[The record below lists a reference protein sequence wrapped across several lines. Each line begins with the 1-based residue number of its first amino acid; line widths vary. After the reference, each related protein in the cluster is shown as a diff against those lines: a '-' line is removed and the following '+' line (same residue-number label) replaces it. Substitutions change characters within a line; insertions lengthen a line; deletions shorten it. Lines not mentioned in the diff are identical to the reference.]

1 MEGTLPSVLL
11 FVHGLSFPRIC
22 LRLFSR
28 RIGLGRC
35 LGGLRP
41 LGPLVPGERLRH
53 LAEPLLGRLRQLP
66 ALALLRGRLRGLALG
81 AGRGLI
87 LGYKADVLDGGALLG
102 YSTGVSINLLEVPI
116 WYG

>member
-11 FVHGLSFPRIC
+11 FVHGHSFLRIF
-22 LRLFSR
+22 LFLASR
-28 RIGLGRC
+28 RIGLWWRLSGF
-35 LGGLRP
+35 RP

-66 ALALLRGRLRGLALG
+66 ALALLRGRLRGLARG

-87 LGYKADVLDGGALLG
+87 LGHEADVLDGGAPLG
-102 YSTGVSINLLEVPI
+102 YSTGVSMNLLEVPI